1 MARRSLFIGRM
12 AAALALAVALLV
24 LTGLPMAG
32 ADGDENPC
40 AGLDVKTGTMNLPNG
55 GGTDLNHVAFCIPA
69 GTEGATGCADHLKD
83 EYGLEPVEGTDNQ
96 FEYTGEEEL
105 DPEAVLA
112 EPGGERG
119 QLVMSSSG
127 LDVRINGAPSIT
139 EDGIR
144 AWLADKNPAL
154 LEADPDLPLTF
165 YETSIEYNI
174 DPAIAL
180 SFFQMESSYG
190 KAGRATSTLSIG
202 NIREYGDGPAIDGFR
217 AYDTWSDG
225 VEDYYQLLAGN
236 VYVASGLTT
245 VEQIVPKYA
254 PAADNNVPTQYIE
267 SVRSTAEAIQ
277 QYEEVMGPDGG
288 TSTGSGGGARGCYPR
303 RPTPRR
309 LPDCP
314 KMENF
319 DNVVDYLTE
328 IEAMFDDMLEFYE
341 PLVDELKASRS
352 ALFAEQAKCHGAIDD
367 FASRY
372 GVPCEM
378 EAFETS
384 DEGEEE
390 EGEPEAEEDA
400 GGGDAEPEEEDP
412 YEATTGIEGDLHPEE
427 EVTLSVFE
435 PEVKDAHP
443 LEALVIG
450 DDFGP
455 ALCAGAVKDNCL
467 ADDAWQCR
475 KGTDHIPEVVGTCGM
490 CVAEGCWAGTGCGTC
505 GEEDD
510 DDEGDKKLTP
520 VHTDGSS
527 GTYPPSEGD
536 ALTGGTD
543 PFGVKDCKGQGLAE
557 GERTYVVIERGVH
570 ANVEALELQQCQ
582 QAAIDVKDR
591 CILDGAGGFLGDG
604 GDHGPTEVLV
614 SLDDLIRNIESFVFD
629 LGKLTD
635 EVHKMAEETKKD
647 LDGKD
652 AITWPTAG
660 RQTSPYGQRDALC
673 ADANLCKPHFHHGL
687 DISQAGT
694 VPVVAAAD
702 GKVSGL
708 VKESSGSCYGNAVF
722 LDHGN
727 NLQTR
732 YGHLR
737 SLEVSMS
744 QVVDQGQRIGLQGN
758 TGCSTG
764 QHLHFEIRVNGKAV
778 DPLEVLQG
786 KSNVFLLFHEAEI
799 FSTMSKN
806 AENIKP
812 TQEALKAFVTFL
824 REYTKDVCGAG
835 GMSEGDVPSFLV
847 GASEG
852 WANGESCK
860 VTFPPLF
867 EGDDCTSTQDA
878 DTEEDPPE
886 EEEEPGTKPEESGEH
901 LEDCPSEKHRGGCIA
916 TTTTTSVSDSN
927 SDAWGESID
936 ILLSLAGWYPEELFL
951 DDEKCFGY
959 NTEGGSPGVS
969 GSASPGGTPGP
980 GGESFGTE
988 DGAEDDVLPGQDAEE
1003 GDDDPLVQCCRR
1015 LFNTETVVGTGGAIA
1030 YTARS
1035 WLGVAYALGGSDRD
1049 GVDGPGLVLGV
1060 MLENGFELP
1069 RTAMSQM
1076 GSCEE
1081 LGGMRVAWN
1090 VLRPGDLVFLKGEGS
1105 TDVSHAGVYVGDDL
1119 IVNAPGPE
1127 GVVRLDKLSLLRRR
1141 WSGGCRIGSSASSD
1155 TVAVSWCQEEVDEL
1169 CCRGPGLE
1177 LELAISEEACGMS
1190 CDELCNRKHT
1200 RHTVAHTL
1208 CRHACGAR
1216 DEQCDSRTDESACEV
1231 EGVDGLCCEE
1241 KCMVHALMCASRVE
1255 VCMDIRDGEQC
1266 SFGGD
1271 DGVCCGGRCLTG
1283 GGACTP
1289 CAVGPAM
1296 AKDPATGECERF
1308 ESVCDVPTGRTEC
1321 GPCPEV
1327 DAFAK
1332 DPMTGECE
1340 RFDSPC
1346 NVPYGWSECEGHGC
1360 ASLDDGDVCSIDG
1373 ALGICCGGGCAVAAT
1388 SCKDDPAA
1396 CAGQGESETCA
1407 TDPEGICCSERCAVG
1422 AVTCGEC
1429 PRTVTHA
1436 YDPSTGRCV
1445 RYDTSCD
1452 VPKGW
1457 PPCIAS
1463 TCLTE
1468 CQNAH
1473 PSNPAPAQA
1482 CRERCESADISCEE
1496 RCLTASDDTDE
1507 RSRCIGQCSDD
1518 VTSTMPETLRYC
1530 ETGCLMDDDDA
1541 QTALC
1546 MSMCRAT
1553 HPHVNIELAIV
1564 RSEQEP
1570 TSLFTGERPRLRII
1584 VENRGS
1590 RDFAGSI
1597 ETVLRE
1603 LSDCTCPACPVGYM
1617 CPCDCKVG
1625 ERPVVRFDDV
1635 LLSVGKK
1642 TTYLSDP
1649 FLLPATLAGT
1659 TLQPVAILRDAGG
1672 RAVGAPRGPFY
1683 GVAAPGPVS
1692 VDDAGFTID
1701 GGEQTTTAAP
1711 GSTATASLVLTTA
1724 RAPTIV
1730 TVSIVTATGVLIEGT
1745 ERTHELSFPVQG
1757 RTLPTGPLTVTGAQ
1771 AGSLFRIGYR
1781 IGSGDTVL
1789 AEGVLDE
1796 QGRPPG
1802 LCDDRELA
1810 TGCEQLHLQAPRSY
1824 PHAFLEVRQ
1833 PQLVTTDA
1841 SFMDS
1846 DGHEA
1851 ILLPAGTPVRAMVE
1865 LANPSG
1871 RPFMGTVTVSVTQE
1885 DGSTVPGSEQ
1895 TIEVGRGLD
1904 GSSSRS
1910 FETATFQTS
1919 PGRSYRIRAL
1929 GKDLEGAVWL
1939 DEVVPT
1945 VLFPMAGLNVPESAV
1960 SGITRNDV
1968 FTSVAHEGCR
1978 ARVACVQ
1985 CLSTCELRV
1994 EGGRCTVTPFNCD
2007 CDCTMEAI
2015 S

>member
-1 MARRSLFIGRM
+1 MVRGFLSIGRM
-12 AAALALAVALLV
+12 AAALAVAVALLLSGIPTV
-24 LTGLPMAG
+24 A

-40 AGLDVKTGTMNLPNG
+40 AGLDIMAGTMNLPHG

-69 GTEGATGCADHLKD
+69 GTEGAAGCADHLKD

-144 AWLADKNPAL
+144 AWLSEKNPAL

-225 VEDYYQLLAGN
+225 VEDYYQLLSGD
-236 VYVASGLTT
+236 VYVSSGLTT

-254 PAADNNVPTQYIE
+254 PAADNNVPTQYIN
-267 SVRSTAEAIQ
+267 SVRATAEAIQ

-288 TSTGSGGGARGCYPR
+288 ISTGSGGGARGCYPH

-314 KMENF
+314 KMDNF

-328 IEAMFDDMLEFYE
+328 IEAMFDDMLKFYE
-341 PLVDELKASRS
+341 PLVNELKHFRS
-352 ALFAEQAKCHGAIDD
+352 VLFAEQAKCHGAIND

-378 EAFETS
+378 DAFSASE
-384 DEGEEE
+384 EGEEE
-390 EGEPEAEEDA
+390 ESEPEAEEDA
-400 GGGDAEPEEEDP
+400 GGSEAEPEEDT
-412 YEATTGIEGDLHPEE
+412 YEPSTGIEGDLHPEE
-427 EVTLSVFE
+427 EVTLSVYG
-435 PEVKDAHP
+435 PEVRDAHP
-443 LEALVIG
+443 LEALVLSDG
-450 DDFGP
+450 FGP
-455 ALCAGAVKDNCL
+455 ALCAAAVKDNCL

-475 KGTDHIPEVVGTCGM
+475 KGEGHLPAVVGTCSM

-510 DDEGDKKLTP
+510 SDDSEGEKKLTP
-520 VHTDGSS
+520 VYTDGSS
-527 GTYPPSEGD
+527 GTYPRSED
-536 ALTGGTD
+536 EALTGGTD
-543 PFGVKDCKGQGLAE
+543 PFGVKECKGEGLAE

-570 ANVEALELQQCQ
+570 ANVEALELQRCQ
-582 QAAIDVKDR
+582 QAAIDVKDL
-591 CILDGAGGFLGDG
+591 CMLDGSGDFLGDG
-604 GDHGPTEVLV
+604 GVHGPTDVLV
-614 SLDDLIRNIESFVFD
+614 GLDDLIRDIESFVFD

-652 AITWPTAG
+652 AINWPTAG
-660 RQTSPYGQRDALC
+660 SQTSGYGPRGALC

-694 VPVVAAAD
+694 VPVIAAAD

-764 QHLHFEIRVNGKAV
+764 QHLHFEIRVNGQSV
-778 DPLEVLQG
+778 DPLEVLEG

-824 REYTKDVCGAG
+824 REYTNDVCGAG
-835 GMSEGDVPSFLV
+835 GTSEGDVPSFLV
-847 GASEG
+847 GASDE
-852 WANGESCK
+852 WANGESCD
-860 VTFPPLF
+860 VSFPPLF
-867 EGDDCTSTQDA
+867 DGDDCTSTQDA

-886 EEEEPGTKPEESGEH
+886 EEEEEAGTKPEESGEH
-901 LEDCPSEKHRGGCIA
+901 LDDCPSEKHRGGCIA

-927 SDAWGESID
+927 SDALDESIE
-936 ILLSLAGWYPEELFL
+936 ILLSLAGWYPDELFL

-959 NTEGGSPGVS
+959 NTEGGNPSVS
-969 GSASPGGTPGP
+969 GSASPGGSPDPGS
-980 GGESFGTE
+980 ESFGTDE
-988 DGAEDDVLPGQDAEE
+988 GAEDDLLPGQDAEE
-1003 GDDDPLVQCCRR
+1003 GDDDPLVQCCQR
-1015 LFNTETVVGTGGAIA
+1015 LFNTETVTGTGGAIA
-1030 YTARS
+1030 YTAHS
-1035 WLGVAYALGGSDRD
+1035 WLGVAYALGGSDRV

-1060 MLENGFELP
+1060 MRENGFELP
-1069 RTAMSQM
+1069 RTAAAQL
-1076 GSCEE
+1076 GSCEQ
-1081 LGGMRVAWN
+1081 LGGMRIAWN
-1090 VLRPGDLVFLKGEGS
+1090 VLRPGDLVFLKDDGS
-1105 TDVSHAGVYVGDDL
+1105 TDVSHTGVFVGDDL

-1127 GVVRLDKLSLLRRR
+1127 GVVRLDKLSTLRHR

-1155 TVAVSWCQEEVDEL
+1155 AIVVSWCQEEVDEL

-1190 CDELCNRKHT
+1190 CDELCDRKHT

-1216 DEQCDSRTDESACEV
+1216 DEQCDGKTDESACEV
-1231 EGVDGLCCEE
+1231 DSVEGLCCEE

-1255 VCMDIRDGEQC
+1255 VCIDIRDGEQC

-1271 DGVCCGGRCLTG
+1271 DGICCGGRCLTG

-1289 CAVGPAM
+1289 CAVGPTW
-1296 AKDPATGECERF
+1296 AKDPANGECEQF
-1308 ESVCDVPTGRTEC
+1308 ESVCDVPTGRTDC
-1321 GPCPEV
+1321 GPCSEV
-1327 DAFAK
+1327 DAFGK
-1332 DPMTGECE
+1332 DPATGKCE

-1346 NVPYGWSECEGHGC
+1346 DVPYGWSECEGHGC
-1360 ASLDDGDVCSIDG
+1360 ASLDDGAVCSIDG
-1373 ALGICCGGGCAVAAT
+1373 TAGICCGGGCTVGAT
-1388 SCKDDPAA
+1388 SCMDDPTV
-1396 CAGQGESETCA
+1396 CTDVGEGEACA
-1407 TDPEGICCSERCAVG
+1407 TDSAGVCCNERCAVG
-1422 AVTCGEC
+1422 AVACGEC
-1429 PRTVTHA
+1429 PRAVTHA
-1436 YDPSTGRCV
+1436 YDPSRGQCV
-1445 RYDTSCD
+1445 RYDTPCD

-1463 TCLTE
+1463 SCLTE

-1473 PSNPAPAQA
+1473 PSNPALAHA
-1482 CRERCESADISCEE
+1482 CREQCEGADISCEE
-1496 RCLTASDDTDE
+1496 RCLAASDDTDE
-1507 RSRCIGQCSDD
+1507 RTSCIGQCSND
-1518 VTSTMPETLRYC
+1518 VTSSMPETLRYC
-1530 ETGCLMDDDDA
+1530 ETGCLSDDDA
-1541 QTALC
+1541 QTGLC

-1564 RSEQEP
+1564 RGEQEAS
-1570 TSLFTGERPRLRII
+1570 SLFTGERPRLRII
-1584 VENRGS
+1584 AENRGS
-1590 RDFAGSI
+1590 REFAGSI
-1597 ETVLRE
+1597 EAVLRE
-1603 LSDCTCPACPVGYM
+1603 LSACTCPACPSGDVCHCG
-1617 CPCDCKVG
+1617 CDTG

-1635 LLSVGKK
+1635 MLGVGKK

-1649 FLLPATLAGT
+1649 FILPATLAGT
-1659 TLQPVAILRDAGG
+1659 TLQPAATLRDASG
-1672 RAVGAPRGPFY
+1672 RTVGAPRGPFY

-1692 VDDAGFTID
+1692 IDDAQFTVD
-1701 GGEQTTTAAP
+1701 GRERATTAAP
-1711 GSTATASLVLTTA
+1711 GSTATASLILTTA
-1724 RAPTIV
+1724 RAPTSV
-1730 TVSIVTATGVLIEGT
+1730 TVSVVTAVGVPVEGT
-1745 ERTHELSFPVQG
+1745 ERIHELPFPVQNKA
-1757 RTLPTGPLTVTGAQ
+1757 LATGPLTVTSAQ
-1771 AGSLFRIGYR
+1771 AGSLFRISYR
-1781 IGSGDTVL
+1781 IESGGVEL
-1789 AEGVLDE
+1789 AAGVLDE

-1802 LCDDRELA
+1802 MCDGREL
-1810 TGCEQLHLQAPRSY
+1810 TTECEQLHLQAHRSY
-1824 PHAFLEVRQ
+1824 PHAFLEVLR
-1833 PQLVTTDA
+1833 PKLVATDA
-1841 SFMDS
+1841 SFMDA
-1846 DGHEA
+1846 DGREA
-1851 ILLPAGTPVRAMVE
+1851 ILMPAGKTVRAMVE

-1871 RPFMGTVTVSVTQE
+1871 RPFTGTVTVSVTQE
-1885 DGSTVPGSEQ
+1885 DGSTALGSDQ
-1895 TIEVGRGLD
+1895 TIEVERGLD
-1904 GSSSRS
+1904 GSLSRS
-1910 FETATFQTS
+1910 FETASFQTTA
-1919 PGRSYRIRAL
+1919 GRSYRIRVL
-1929 GKDLEGAVWL
+1929 GKDRDGAVWL
-1939 DEVVPT
+1939 DEIVQT

-1960 SGITRNDV
+1960 SGISRNDV
-1968 FTSVAHEGCR
+1968 FTSVDHEDCR
-1978 ARVACVQ
+1978 AKVTCVQ

-1994 EGGRCTVTPFNCD
+1994 ERTRCTVTPFNCD
-2007 CDCTMEAI
+2007 CHCTMEAI